1 MSATVDLVRPAPAL
15 DLSARGG
22 WRTLKNRLAT
32 GLLVLSFLVV
42 LVPLVLV
49 IGTVILK
56 GAKVMGLEFLTSP
69 VAATEQRAKG
79 GIGPAIAG
87 TLVITGFA
95 TLLAVPLG
103 LLGAIYLHEYGGTR
117 PLARAVRFMATVM
130 TGVPSVVMGLFV
142 YVVWTLRFKQAGVG
156 GSLALACLMLPIIIR
171 TTEEMLKL
179 VPRELREA
187 ALALGTSKSRT
198 ILTVV
203 VPAALPGM
211 VSGVL
216 LAVAR
221 AAGETAPLLF
231 TIGAARQ
238 VNWNVFS
245 EANTALPSQIYA
257 NANSAFGTAQN
268 RGWGAALALVGIAFV
283 FTIFARVVSAR
294 FSLKR

>member
-1 MSATVDLVRPAPAL
+1 MSTVDVLRPAPTVDLTAK
-15 DLSARGG
+15 GG
-22 WRTLKNRLAT
+22 WRTVKNRIASA
-32 GLLVLSFLVV
+32 LLLLSFLIVT
-42 LVPLVLV
+42 VPLVLV
-49 IGTVILK
+49 IGTVIVK
-56 GAKVMGLEFLTSP
+56 GLKVMGMDFLTGEI
-69 VAATEQRAKG
+69 AATEQRAKG
-79 GIGPAIAG
+79 GIGPAISG
-87 TLVITGFA
+87 TLVITGLA

-103 LLGAIYLHEYGGTR
+103 LLGAVFLHEYGANGH
-117 PLARAVRFMATVM
+117 LARAVRFMATVM

-179 VPRELREA
+179 VPSELREA
-187 ALALGTSKSRT
+187 SLALGTSKSRT

-203 VPAALPGM
+203 LPAALPGI

-238 VNWNVFS
+238 VNWNVLS
-245 EANTALPSQIYA
+245 GANTALPSQIFA
-257 NANSAFGTAQN
+257 NANSAFDNAQN
-268 RGWGAALALVGIAFV
+268 RGWGAALTLVAIAFV
-283 FTIFARVVSAR
+283 FTVIARVVSAR